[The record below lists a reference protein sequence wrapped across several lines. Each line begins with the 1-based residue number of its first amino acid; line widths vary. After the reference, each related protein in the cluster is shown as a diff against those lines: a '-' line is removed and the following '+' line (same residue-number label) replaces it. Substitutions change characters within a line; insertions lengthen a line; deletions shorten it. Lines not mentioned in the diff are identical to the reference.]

1 MRRAA
6 AFRVF
11 LVTVGALG
19 AGFLLSGC
27 FPLAAP
33 PPPMERFDNPPY
45 TRIVDGVKPDPV
57 AAAANIPAFPA
68 GMKAAFFATADDQ
81 VRAVYCDRP
90 LIIRP
95 RAPVRRLRVQIASA
109 EGGIVLH
116 GVSVAMATSTKVG
129 GIELAQAE
137 GTVVTESHGAALPT
151 EAATGHVAAAEQT
164 GGMTGAAAAGEV
176 EVATADTGQSMVV
189 AEGPQVGQAVEST
202 TMRTA
207 ESELAIG
214 EDIEIAAS
222 LRARMDK
229 DLFRIFTGR
238 DLLRIVQDK
247 DLLRLLIDRS
257 IVQILRDK
265 DALAALREKD
275 LLEVFLERLTLP
287 AYFDKDG
294 KAIKLDKTFAVSA
307 TERDRII
314 DLVERG
320 GKLAG
325 LLTGPASA
333 GRRAASRPAA
343 GATYGGRL
351 TLEAIPMGVYY
362 GHKMGLM
369 ISLTNT
375 GGGALFDTAIFNGL
389 PARTQFVRFAVDA
402 EAARG
407 YFPYFSKRRKTIVV
421 KLDRPIAPGESFRI
435 LVVLRADP
443 WLLSTPAIVPV
454 SLD

>member
-1 MRRAA
+1 MDDPQ
-6 AFRVF
+6 
-11 LVTVGALG
+11 LVVQALPNPIG
-19 AGFLLSGC
+19 KRLTETLLGPTSSQ
-27 FPLAAP
+27 
-33 PPPMERFDNPPY
+33 
-45 TRIVDGVKPDPV
+45 V
-57 AAAANIPAFPA
+57 
-68 GMKAAFFATADDQ
+68 DQ
-81 VRAVYCDRP
+81 VVVG
-90 LIIRP
+90 I
-95 RAPVRRLRVQIASA
+95 
-109 EGGIVLH
+109 GIVLRKWEFRH
-116 GVSVAMATSTKVG
+116 
-129 GIELAQAE
+129 
-137 GTVVTESHGAALPT
+137 
-151 EAATGHVAAAEQT
+151 
-164 GGMTGAAAAGEV
+164 EV
-176 EVATADTGQSMVV
+176 
-189 AEGPQVGQAVEST
+189 P
-202 TMRTA
+202 
-207 ESELAIG
+207 
-214 EDIEIAAS
+214 
-222 LRARMDK
+222 
-229 DLFRIFTGR
+229 
-238 DLLRIVQDK
+238 
-247 DLLRLLIDRS
+247 
-257 IVQILRDK
+257 
-265 DALAALREKD
+265 

-343 GATYGGRL
+343 DATYGGRM
-351 TLEAIPMGVYY
+351 TLEAIPLGVYY

-389 PARTQFVRFAVDA
+389 PAHTQFVRFAVDA

-443 WLLSTPAIVPV
+443 WLLNTPATVGKE
-454 SLD
+454 S